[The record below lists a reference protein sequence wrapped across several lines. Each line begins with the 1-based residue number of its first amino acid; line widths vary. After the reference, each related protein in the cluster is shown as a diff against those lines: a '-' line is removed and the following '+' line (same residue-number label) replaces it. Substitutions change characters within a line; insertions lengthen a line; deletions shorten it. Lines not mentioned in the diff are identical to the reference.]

1 MKKILI
7 MNGPN
12 LSMLG
17 KRDPKHYG
25 SGTLQD
31 LENACIS
38 KGIELGV
45 EVVCFQSESESAIIR
60 KLHTSMGV
68 IDGIVL
74 NAGAYTHYSIA
85 IRDAIELIK
94 IPVVEVH
101 LSDIHNR
108 EDFRNRSVIE
118 AVCVEQ
124 ISGLGVKSY
133 LVAME
138 KLVNQYMVR
147 NDGEDALCG
156 AQEADKES
164 EASGLLSEERVA
176 IDAIDKEM
184 LVLFER
190 RMKHVDRIAKIKM
203 KVGKETYA
211 PSREQ
216 EILDKAA
223 KGVDQEYAEA
233 AQELMREL
241 MRLSKERQSQI
252 RNVSNED

>member
-1 MKKILI
+1 MKTILI

-25 SGTLQD
+25 SGTLSD
-31 LENACIS
+31 LENACIN

-45 EVVCFQSESESAIIR
+45 KVQCFQSESESAMIR

-68 IDGIVL
+68 VDGIVL

-124 ISGLGVKSY
+124 ISGMGVKGY
-133 LVAME
+133 LLAME
-138 KLVNQYMVR
+138 KLVEKYM
-147 NDGEDALCG
+147 
-156 AQEADKES
+156 ADPS
-164 EASGLLSEERVA
+164 SEEPADGTSDEDPLIEEREA
-176 IDAIDKEM
+176 ISEIDRQM

-190 RMKHVDRIAKIKM
+190 RMKHSERIAKIKSER
-203 KVGKETYA
+203 GLPTYV
-211 PSREQ
+211 PQREA
-216 EILDKAA
+216 EILD
-223 KGVDQEYAEA
+223 GVEKSVDKEYSEYAKAWMKET
-233 AQELMREL
+233 L
-241 MRLSKERQSQI
+241 RLSKERQQEL
-252 RNVSNED
+252 NNKGM

>member
-1 MKKILI
+1 MKTILI

-25 SGTLQD
+25 SGTLAD
-31 LENACIS
+31 LENACIN

-45 EVVCFQSESESAIIR
+45 KVLCFQSESESALIR

-118 AVCVEQ
+118 DVCVEQ
-124 ISGLGVKSY
+124 ISGLGVNSY

-138 KLVNQYMVR
+138 RLCDTYMK
-147 NDGEDALCG
+147 DHE
-156 AQEADKES
+156 EES
-164 EASGLLSEERVA
+164 KDCTDLLGEERIA
-176 IDAIDKEM
+176 IDALDKELLM
-184 LVLFER
+184 LWQR
-190 RMKHVDRIAKIKM
+190 RMKHVERIAKIKM
-203 KVGKETYA
+203 EMGTETYA

-216 EILDKAA
+216 EILEKAA
-223 KGVDQEYAEA
+223 NGVEKQYAEL
-233 AQELMREL
+233 AQDFMKEI
-241 MRLSKERQSQI
+241 MRLSKERQTQL
-252 RNVSNED
+252 RNVTNEE

>member
-1 MKKILI
+1 MKTILI

-12 LSMLG
+12 LSQLG

-25 SGTLQD
+25 SGTLAD

-45 EVVCFQSESESAIIR
+45 KVQCFQSESESAIIR

-94 IPVVEVH
+94 IPVIEVH

-108 EDFRNRSVIE
+108 ESFRNTSVIE

-124 ISGLGVKSY
+124 VCGMGVKGY

-138 KLVNQYMVR
+138 KLVEKYISPEMQKAM
-147 NDGEDALCG
+147 G
-156 AQEADKES
+156 AVVEAQGD
-164 EASGLLSEERVA
+164 
-176 IDAIDKEM
+176 M
-184 LVLFER
+184 Q
-190 RMKHVDRIAKIKM
+190 
-203 KVGKETYA
+203 KVNGD
-211 PSREQ
+211 S
-216 EILDKAA
+216 
-223 KGVDQEYAEA
+223 V
-233 AQELMREL
+233 
-241 MRLSKERQSQI
+241 
-252 RNVSNED
+252 

>member
-1 MKKILI
+1 MKTILI

-25 SGTLQD
+25 SGTLSD

-45 EVVCFQSESESAIIR
+45 SVQCFQSESESAMIR
-60 KLHTSMGV
+60 KLHASMGV
-68 IDGIVL
+68 IDGVVL

-108 EDFRNRSVIE
+108 EAFRNTSVIE

-124 ISGLGVKSY
+124 ISGMGVKGY
-133 LVAME
+133 LLAME
-138 KLVNQYMVR
+138 HLVEKYMPKDDVAEVKK
-147 NDGEDALCG
+147 DHET
-156 AQEADKES
+156 
-164 EASGLLSEERVA
+164 LLAEERAAV
-176 IDAIDKEM
+176 DELNKEL

-190 RMKHVDRIAKIKM
+190 RMKHVERIAKIKTEM
-203 KVGKETYA
+203 GTETYV

-216 EILDKAA
+216 EILDQAA
-223 KGVDQEYAEA
+223 QGVDPKYADL
-233 AQELMREL
+233 AQDFMREI
-241 MRLSKERQSQI
+241 MRLSKERQARL
-252 RNVSNED
+252 RNEPHEN

>member
-1 MKKILI
+1 MKTILI

-25 SGTLQD
+25 SGTLSD
-31 LENACIS
+31 LENDCIN

-45 EVVCFQSESESAIIR
+45 KVQCFQSESESAIIR

-85 IRDAIELIK
+85 IRDAIELIR
-94 IPVVEVH
+94 IPVIEVH

-108 EDFRNRSVIE
+108 EDFRNTSVIE

-124 ISGLGVKSY
+124 VCGMGVKGY

-138 KLVNQYMVR
+138 KLVEKYMTDDSSSKALS
-147 NDGEDALCG
+147 DGAS
-156 AQEADKES
+156 S
-164 EASGLLSEERVA
+164 EALTPEALLGEERKA
-176 IDAIDKEM
+176 LNEIDKEIF
-184 LVLFER
+184 VLFER
-190 RMKHVDRIAKIKM
+190 RMKHIDRIAKIKAEAGM
-203 KVGKETYA
+203 PTQV
-211 PSREQ
+211 PSREA
-216 EILDKAA
+216 EILERVGNSVEEQYSEAA
-223 KGVDQEYAEA
+223 KALM
-233 AQELMREL
+233 QELL
-241 MRLSKERQSQI
+241 RLSRERQ
-252 RNVSNED
+252 NEINKG

>member
-1 MKKILI
+1 MKTILI

-25 SGTLQD
+25 SGTLAD
-31 LENACIS
+31 LENACIN

-45 EVVCFQSESESAIIR
+45 KVVCFQSESESALIR

-68 IDGIVL
+68 VDGIVL

-138 KLVNQYMVR
+138 KLVDKYMK
-147 NDGEDALCG
+147 DTTTTEELKAEEKAGPEALL
-156 AQEADKES
+156 A
-164 EASGLLSEERVA
+164 EERLAV
-176 IDAIDKEM
+176 DQLNKEL

-190 RMKHVDRIAKIKM
+190 RMKHVERIAKIKM
-203 KVGKETYA
+203 EMGKETYVPA
-211 PSREQ
+211 REQ
-216 EILDKAA
+216 EILEQAGN
-223 KGVDQEYAEA
+223 GVEKQYADL
-233 AQELMREL
+233 AQDFMKEI
-241 MRLSKERQSQI
+241 MRLSKERQTRL
-252 RNVSNED
+252 RNETHEE